1 MSNALSESIDCGLG
15 HVRYKLHCQVH
26 VKRKFLNLT
35 LQTQRAIMLIRLPS
49 FESQQQCITQTHLI
63 NNTGGQLTLMVE
75 KSNITPGILL
85 PIYFSINYSCL
96 VHTVDHLSVK
106 LIERQKYKAPEK
118 QTSRILHN
126 EISLSPTT
134 PFVFGHDENNHNYSE
149 IRTVYVIPDKH
160 TLKVHPSTTYSN
172 IRVRHWLQIYLR
184 LLLKDGTFKDLHI
197 DAPVYVFLASSS
209 DCSILPVYESAPST
223 SAVASPNYH
232 QRAINEHENLGN
244 RIICRSISSSNFLC
258 SLTKPTSW
266 LKKAS
271 HTVKN
276 GKKKNNALMMLMTDP
291 PPCYEEALVGTSN

>member
-1 MSNALSESIDCGLG
+1 
-15 HVRYKLHCQVH
+15 
-26 VKRKFLNLT
+26 
-35 LQTQRAIMLIRLPS
+35 MLIRLPS

-276 GKKKNNALMMLMTDP
+276 GKKKSNALMMLMTDP